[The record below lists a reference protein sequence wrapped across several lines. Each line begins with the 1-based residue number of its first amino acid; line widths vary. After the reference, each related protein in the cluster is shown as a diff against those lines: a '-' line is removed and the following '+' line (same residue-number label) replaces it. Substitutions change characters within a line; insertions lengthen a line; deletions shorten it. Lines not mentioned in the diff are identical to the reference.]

1 MFIAFIE
8 RSKEMICA
16 VMFLLGFVL
25 TLLAMY
31 ARISLL
37 IYLSATLMIFSWTGK
52 EGLHRAFRLIPIALC
67 LLVCGIAINRTMIY
81 GTNYYYYDF
90 IIAISAM
97 ASMFLFVTMLPDSH
111 RTKRC

>member
-1 MFIAFIE
+1 MVW
-8 RSKEMICA
+8 S
-16 VMFLLGFVL
+16 VMFFLGFVL

-37 IYLSATLMIFSWTGK
+37 IYLSAALMLFSWTGK
-52 EGLHRAFRLIPIALC
+52 EGLHRAFRLIPIAFC

-97 ASMFLFVTMLPDSH
+97 VSAFLLVTMMPDS
-111 RTKRC
+111 RKTKH